1 MYLGTLIK
9 SLLTLFLLVLSGY
22 FVKKLNIVSEKTVEE
37 LSDVLLKVILPSS
50 IIASGFEGKSSD
62 IKSIG
67 LSFLII
73 SLCYV
78 FFFVFSF
85 IVFRGL
91 IKDKSRRNLAINMCV
106 FANTSFIGLP
116 LVDVL
121 FGGDGMIYAVIYNLL
136 YNVFMY
142 TIGIRLFD
150 GEKREKLDAKA
161 LVLNPLT
168 ISSLVSIVLF
178 FLPIES
184 GGVVGDFFSS
194 LGMMSGPS
202 SMMLVGSWLIGV
214 DLKSVL
220 RKPLCYF
227 VSIMRLLILPL
238 IVFIVLSIFDVEE
251 VMKNTIVLV
260 SAIPVGTLNVI
271 FSKKYGG
278 DSHFANETMM
288 QSLVLS
294 VVTIPLIVLLF

>member
-85 IVFRGL
+85 VVFRGL

-116 LVDVL
+116 LVAVL
-121 FGGDGMIYAVIYNLL
+121 FGSSGMIYAVIYNLL

-142 TIGIRLFD
+142 TLGIRLF
-150 GEKREKLDAKA
+150 GEKNEKLDIKA
-161 LVLNPLT
+161 FVLNPLT
-168 ISSLVSIVLF
+168 LSSILSIVLF
-178 FLPIES
+178 FLPLDG
-184 GGVVGDFFSS
+184 GGVVEDFLSTI
-194 LGMMSGPS
+194 GGMSGPL

-220 RKPLCYF
+220 KKPLCYL
-227 VSIMRLLILPL
+227 VSLMRLLILPL
-238 IVFIVLSIFDVEE
+238 LVFFVLSLLDVDEL
-251 VMKNTIVLV
+251 MTDTITLI

-271 FSKKYGG
+271 FSKKFGG
-278 DSHFANETMM
+278 DSHLANETMM

>member
-91 IKDKSRRNLAINMCV
+91 IKDKSRRNLR
-106 FANTSFIGLP
+106 
-116 LVDVL
+116 
-121 FGGDGMIYAVIYNLL
+121 
-136 YNVFMY
+136 
-142 TIGIRLFD
+142 IRCEFH
-150 GEKREKLDAKA
+150 
-161 LVLNPLT
+161 
-168 ISSLVSIVLF
+168 
-178 FLPIES
+178 S
-184 GGVVGDFFSS
+184 GGT
-194 LGMMSGPS
+194 
-202 SMMLVGSWLIGV
+202 
-214 DLKSVL
+214 
-220 RKPLCYF
+220 R
-227 VSIMRLLILPL
+227 RLLL
-238 IVFIVLSIFDVEE
+238 
-251 VMKNTIVLV
+251 
-260 SAIPVGTLNVI
+260 
-271 FSKKYGG
+271 
-278 DSHFANETMM
+278 
-288 QSLVLS
+288 QSV
-294 VVTIPLIVLLF
+294 